1 MAVYA
6 FDAVAGEP
14 AAEVQQKYC
23 FSLFGSLADP
33 SPQTVTLDEL
43 VMLLTE
49 GESKIEIT
57 KIRGEPDKKRRA
69 ELKRR
74 LPCVAVSG
82 EFEGGHG
89 AEHLVRHSGL
99 ICLDLDADR
108 NPCMVG
114 CAAEWRDKLVQDEF
128 VRAAFV
134 SASGNGV
141 AVVCR
146 IEGDRHAEA
155 FDALQAYFKGRHGLA
170 VDPSCRDVTRLRF
183 LSWDPEAAVNE
194 HARTFRRYALGGE
207 AAPREGGVRKEELGV
222 RTGLA
227 LSRDRREEIESA
239 LERLSPDGRQA
250 WLDVGMAVQS
260 EAPGLEGFNLWRRW
274 SEFNDTAS
282 KFDEPDLERVWRSFK
297 GSGTRIETLFK
308 MAYASGWKGP
318 PVQKRVTG
326 ALPAIAADVWL
337 ASPVPPRDPVVEGMI
352 DAGTFVELIAPSK
365 ARKSFFAMQMANCIA
380 SGRKFIEWAVPRPRK
395 VLLINVELIADRAH
409 DREAAMVKGLG
420 IERGELSRLIVC
432 NLRGLDI
439 PDPVE
444 SICATIREH
453 RPEVTIIDPLYMIH
467 GEDESDPVAMMAL
480 YKRLLVIQSE
490 TKSAIMVVHH
500 DAKGKAG
507 DRDKRDRGSG
517 SGVMG
522 RFCDSRILLT
532 PHKNDPENWVIV
544 EMMYRY
550 LPPQKD
556 ATIRMEDGRLVV
568 VEGVESVPETSKNA
582 CRTVLKSDAVM
593 DAALAK
599 VVPDIVANGP
609 YNATVIKQKLCDY
622 GVTNKTKL
630 SEGVTRLKEMAAK
643 TGALFSFTDLGG
655 NRVVFGTLAALYEQA
670 RPRGY
675 VE

>member
-1 MAVYA
+1 MGKFA

-14 AAEVQQKYC
+14 AAEVQRTYC
-23 FSLFGSLADP
+23 FSLYGSLADP

-43 VMLLTE
+43 LMLVTE
-49 GESKIEIT
+49 GESKAEVA
-57 KIRGEPDKKRRA
+57 KIRGEPDKRRRA

-99 ICLDLDADR
+99 ICLDLDAEH
-108 NPCMVG
+108 NPCMDG
-114 CAAEWRDKLVQDEF
+114 CAAEWRDKLAQDEF

-146 IEGDRHAEA
+146 IEAERHAEA
-155 FDALQAYFKGRHGLA
+155 FDALQAHFKGRHGLA

-183 LSWDPEAAVNE
+183 LSWDPDAAVNP
-194 HARTFRRYALGGE
+194 HARTFRRYSLGGE
-207 AAPREGGVRKEELGV
+207 AAPKKGGVRKEELGV

-227 LSRDRREEIESA
+227 LSKDRREEIESA

-250 WLDVGMAVQS
+250 WLDAGMAIQS

-274 SEFNDTAS
+274 SEFNDTAA

-297 GSGTRIETLFK
+297 GSGMRIETLFK
-308 MAYASGWKGP
+308 MAYTAGWKGP
-318 PVQKRVTG
+318 PAQSRVTG
-326 ALPAIAADVWL
+326 SLPSITADVWL

-365 ARKSFFAMQMANCIA
+365 ARKSFFALQMANCIA
-380 SGRKFIEWAVPRPRK
+380 AGRKFMAWAVPRPRK

-409 DREAAMVKGLG
+409 DREAAMIKGLG

-439 PDPVE
+439 PDPLE

-467 GEDESDPVAMMAL
+467 GDDESDPVAMMAL
-480 YKRLLVIQSE
+480 YKRLLVIQNE
-490 TKSAIMVVHH
+490 TKSAIVVVHH
-500 DAKGKAG
+500 DAKGKSG

-522 RFCDSRILLT
+522 RFCDARILLT
-532 PHKNDPENWVIV
+532 PHQADPENWVIV
-544 EMMYRY
+544 QMLYRY

-556 ATIRMEDGRLVV
+556 KTIRLEDGCLVVMED
-568 VEGVESVPETSKNA
+568 VESIPETSKNA
-582 CRTVLKSDAVM
+582 GRTMLKSDAVI

-609 YNATVIKQKLCDY
+609 YNATVIKQKLCDF
-622 GVTNKTKL
+622 GVTNKSKQ
-630 SEGVTRLKEMAAK
+630 SEGVARLKELAAK
-643 TGALFSFTDLGG
+643 SGALFSFTDLGG

-675 VE
+675 AE